1 MRPSFFYHDIIGP
14 MPEFAALEPVDYV
27 AFGHLSVDR
36 TPAGPRLGG
45 TVAYSGLAARALGM
59 RVGIVTS
66 AGPDAPLEALAGIP
80 RVIVPS
86 PHSTSFENIHTE
98 TGRKQVLFSRAET
111 LSLEHVPAAWRS
123 APIFHLAPLAQEYP
137 ASLAGQVSSTL
148 VGLTPQGWMRGWD
161 EQGHV
166 HAVPLENVG
175 NILPRVGAMVLS
187 MEDVGGD
194 DERIEFFAHHTRLL
208 AVTDAESGS
217 ILYWNGDRRRF
228 PAPKVHEVDAT
239 GAGDIYAAAFFV
251 RLYMTR
257 DPWEAARFATQFAAY
272 SVSREAL
279 DGIPTEKEIQACMTE
294 VLY

>member
-1 MRPSFFYHDIIGP
+1 
-14 MPEFAALEPVDYV
+14 
-27 AFGHLSVDR
+27 
-36 TPAGPRLGG
+36 
-45 TVAYSGLAARALGM
+45 M

-66 AGPDAPLEALAGIP
+66 AGPDAPLEALDGIQQ
-80 RVIVPS
+80 VIVPS
-86 PHSTSFENIHTE
+86 PHSTSFENIHTDS
-98 TGRKQVLFSRAET
+98 GRKQVLYRRAAP
-111 LSLEHVPAAWRS
+111 LGLEHVPPAWRT

-137 ASLAGQVSSTL
+137 PSLAGRASATL
-148 VGLTPQGWMRGWD
+148 IGLTPQGWMRGWD

-166 HAVPLENVG
+166 HPVPLEGAEQV
-175 NILPRVGAMVLS
+175 LPRVGAMVLS

-194 DERIEFFAHHTRLL
+194 EERIEFFAHHTRLL

-217 ILYWNGDRRRF
+217 VLYWNGDRRRF

-272 SVSREAL
+272 SVSRPGL
-279 DGIPTEKEIQACMTE
+279 QGIPTEREIQACMTE